1 MRDSNQDELSV
12 ESPLL
17 FLSREMHA
25 QAKFLTAVQL
35 SVYLAIPV
43 VVWGLAIDWIA
54 TIVFVSDDGYRTRFF
69 ISFYLDLIYKSE
81 LWDKD
86 LIKIETGSLIPVV
99 NSVCTGIVGEG
110 GMVVADLGSVER
122 DAIRDEKIHMYLEK
136 PMQQ

>member
-1 MRDSNQDELSV
+1 M
-12 ESPLL
+12 
-17 FLSREMHA
+17 
-25 QAKFLTAVQL
+25 
-35 SVYLAIPV
+35 
-43 VVWGLAIDWIA
+43 
-54 TIVFVSDDGYRTRFF
+54 SDDGYGTRFF

-99 NSVCTGIVGEG
+99 VSVCTGIVGEG

-122 DAIRDEKIHMYLEK
+122 DEKIPTYLEK

>member
-1 MRDSNQDELSV
+1 M
-12 ESPLL
+12 
-17 FLSREMHA
+17 
-25 QAKFLTAVQL
+25 
-35 SVYLAIPV
+35 
-43 VVWGLAIDWIA
+43 
-54 TIVFVSDDGYRTRFF
+54 SDDGYRTRFF

-122 DAIRDEKIHMYLEK
+122 DAIRDEKIPMYLEK